1 MGELCNVACQLAI
14 DTAEDV
20 KTLRRIVYEGNGS
33 PSLVSRMTT
42 LEKSM
47 SALEGMTKAI
57 LVCVL
62 GIFGTV
68 VATLLVNFF
77 SRR

>member
-1 MGELCNVACQLAI
+1 MEDSCNVVCQLAI

-20 KTLRRIVYEGNGS
+20 KTLRRIVYEGNGT

-42 LEKSM
+42 LEKTM

-68 VATLLVNFF
+68 MSMKAM
-77 SRR
+77 RC